1 MRHKPVVKLSRS
13 INLALT
19 DKAARLMERRPY
31 PPGEHGRRP
40 RRNMSSYKERLL
52 EKQRLRFQYHVSEK
66 QLRKYYDKA
75 RRQTE
80 RTTGDALIGLLE
92 SRLDALVLRSGFA
105 KTIYQARQFVSHGHI
120 LVNGKRID
128 RPSFHVL
135 PGTVISVHAKSQA
148 KTPFEFVKQEVEPAP
163 APTYIRVDRTGLT
176 ATLEDVPSRALIPV
190 ICNEQFVVEFY
201 AR

>member
-66 QLRKYYDKA
+66 QLTRYYEKA

-128 RPSFHVL
+128 RPGYHVL
-135 PGTVISVHAKSQA
+135 PGTEISVHAKSHA
-148 KTPFEFVKQEVEPAP
+148 KTPFEFVKQEVEPASP
-163 APTYIRVDRTGLT
+163 PTYIRVDRTKLS
-176 ATLEDVPSRALIPV
+176 ATLEATPPRDLVPV
-190 ICNEQFVVEFY
+190 ICNVQFVVEFY

>member
-19 DKAARLMERRPY
+19 DKAARLMDRRPY

-66 QLRKYYDKA
+66 QLRRYYDKA

-80 RTTGDALIGLLE
+80 HTTGDALLGLLE
-92 SRLDALVLRSGFA
+92 TRLDAVVLRSGFA
-105 KTIYQARQFVSHGHI
+105 KTIYQARQFVSHGHV
-120 LVNGKRID
+120 LVNGKRVD
-128 RPSFHVL
+128 RPGYQVT
-135 PGTVISVHAKSQA
+135 PGTTIAIAKKSQN
-148 KTPFEFVKQEVEPAP
+148 KTPFEFVKANPDAAIAP
-163 APTYIRVDRTGLT
+163 AYLRVNRD
-176 ATLEDVPSRALIPV
+176 ALEAELVSVPLREVIPV

>member
-19 DKAARLMERRPY
+19 DKAARLMDRRPY

-66 QLRKYYDKA
+66 QLRRYYDKA

-80 RTTGDALIGLLE
+80 RTTGDALLGLLE

-128 RPSFHVL
+128 RPGYHVI
-135 PGTVISVHAKSQA
+135 PGTTISVASKSA
-148 KTPFEFVKQEVEPAP
+148 SKTPFEFVKQEVEPASP
-163 APTYIRVDRTGLT
+163 PTYMRVDRTK
-176 ATLEDVPSRALIPV
+176 LEAVLEAVPARDLIPV
-190 ICNEQFVVEFY
+190 ICNEQYVVEFY

>member
-19 DKAARLMERRPY
+19 DKAARLMDRRPY

-66 QLRKYYDKA
+66 QLRRYYDKA

-80 RTTGDALIGLLE
+80 RTTGDALLALLE
-92 SRLDALVLRSGFA
+92 TRLDAVVLRSGFA
-105 KTIYQARQFVSHGHI
+105 KTIYQARQFVSHGHV
-120 LVNGKRID
+120 LVNGQRVD
-128 RPSFHVL
+128 RPGYQVT
-135 PGTVISVHAKSQA
+135 PGTKVAIAQKSQA
-148 KTPFEFVKQEVEPAP
+148 KTPFEFVKANPDGVVVPAYLRVSRDALEAELVSIP
-163 APTYIRVDRTGLT
+163 ARDI
-176 ATLEDVPSRALIPV
+176 IPV

>member
-66 QLRKYYDKA
+66 QLRRYYDKA
-75 RRQTE
+75 QRQTE

-92 SRLDALVLRSGFA
+92 SRLDALVLRTGFA
-105 KTIYQARQFVSHGHI
+105 KTIYQARQFVSHGHV

-128 RPSFHVL
+128 RPSYHVV
-135 PGTVISVHAKSQA
+135 PGTKISISTKSAA
-148 KTPFEFVKQEVEPAP
+148 KTPFEFVKQEVEPASP
-163 APTYIRVDRTGLT
+163 PTYIRVDRKALE
-176 ATLEDVPSRALIPV
+176 ATLEAVPARDLVPV

>member
-13 INLALT
+13 LNLALT

-66 QLRKYYDKA
+66 TLRRYYDKA

-80 RTTGDALIGLLE
+80 RTTGDALLGLLE
-92 SRLDALVLRSGFA
+92 SRLDALVLRTGFA
-105 KTIYQARQFVSHGHI
+105 KTIYQARQFVSHGHV

-128 RPSFHVL
+128 RPGYHVL
-135 PGTVISVHAKSQA
+135 PGTEISIHAKSQA
-148 KTPFEFVKQEVEPAP
+148 KTPFEFVKQETEPAP
-163 APTYIRVDRTGLT
+163 PPTYIRVDRSKLS
-176 ATLEDVPSRALIPV
+176 ATLEAVPARDLIPV
-190 ICNEQFVVEFY
+190 ICNEQYVVEFY

>member
-19 DKAARLMERRPY
+19 DKAARLMDRRPY

-40 RRNMSSYKERLL
+40 RRNMSGYKERLL

-66 QLRKYYDKA
+66 QLRRYYDKA

-105 KTIYQARQFVSHGHI
+105 KTIYQARQFVSHGHV

-128 RPSFHVL
+128 RPAYHVL
-135 PGTVISVHAKSQA
+135 PGTTIGIATKSQA
-148 KTPFEFVKQEVEPAP
+148 KTPFEFVKQEVEPASP
-163 APTYIRVDRTGLT
+163 PTYLRTDRSKLE
-176 ATLEDVPSRALIPV
+176 ATLEAVPARDLIPV
-190 ICNEQFVVEFY
+190 ICNEQYVVEFY